1 MLSKILLDALNDQI
15 QAELHSAYIY
25 MAMSAHFE
33 AEALPGCAGW
43 MQQQAREEV
52 AHAMRLFGFINDR
65 GGRVV
70 LKVIDKPEEDF
81 GAPLEAF
88 KTALKHEQYIS
99 GRIHD
104 LYALAVKEN
113 DYPTQTHLQWF
124 IDEQVEEEKTAGD
137 IVELFKRAGDH
148 EGALLMIDQQLS
160 ARGPESGGE

>member
-15 QAELHSAYIY
+15 QAELHSAYVY
-25 MAMSAHFE
+25 LAMSAHFE

-43 MQQQAREEV
+43 MQHQAREEV

-70 LKVIDKPEEDF
+70 LKAIDKPEKEF
-81 GAPLEAF
+81 GSPLEAF

-137 IVELFKRAGDH
+137 IVDLFKRAGDD
-148 EGALLMIDQQLS
+148 EAAVLMIDQQLG
-160 ARGPESGGE
+160 ARGPESEGE